1 MFIIIGIMLTG
12 MLFGFLLRNK
22 RLSWIH
28 KIITLLIWVL
38 LFLLGI
44 DVGGNAAVTGSIF
57 CAWGLWYLLYIRNK
71 GKETEV

>member
-28 KIITLLIWVL
+28 KIITPADMGPALPPR
-38 LFLLGI
+38 
-44 DVGGNAAVTGSIF
+44 D
-57 CAWGLWYLLYIRNK
+57 
-71 GKETEV
+71 

>member
-28 KIITLLIWVL
+28 NNHPADMGPALPPR
-38 LFLLGI
+38 
-44 DVGGNAAVTGSIF
+44 D
-57 CAWGLWYLLYIRNK
+57 
-71 GKETEV
+71 